1 MMDPTQRID
10 LQREE
15 APLDWSVY
23 AHEQGLGREVGE
35 NLVRAKQLSRSPHLT
50 TGDLLRALV
59 RDTGHAGAACA
70 ALGLTPERVEPALE
84 ELAITPEP
92 LVLQGPTE
100 LSGPLASVILHVQDE
115 GNLLGVQS
123 AGSLLLALRPDRLDV
138 TPGPQDPLDSPG
150 HGELA
155 LEMLGVARLRLR
167 EAVLEAIALS
177 HPDTRDWDTRAEGF
191 LRLSRFHMAYPYPGE
206 TEPPTASR
214 EEHEEAARL
223 SAIAAH
229 YLHASADD
237 LKWLGR
243 ALYDERKKWFVARL
257 VRLTELVPP
266 ELLEPLICA
275 AIYEQDPSRNRHFVE
290 AAVRG
295 VGLAPVHER
304 LLAYMRQ
311 GEDSE
316 KAGAMRALYWCP
328 PPDADSVK
336 ETAQGLLNAFL
347 RESDLDVRRT
357 ALSRLALIDWRA
369 MDTGLRLR
377 LAEVLHGAA
386 SHPDVYIRHRADALR
401 SELRGVLS

>member
-1 MMDPTQRID
+1 
-10 LQREE
+10 
-15 APLDWSVY
+15 LDWSAY

-35 NLVRAKQLSRSPHLT
+35 NLARAKQFSRSPHLT

-59 RDTGHAGAACA
+59 RDTSHAGAACA

-84 ELAITPEP
+84 DLAVTPEP

-100 LSGPLASVILHVQDE
+100 LSGPLAAVILHVQDE

-123 AGSLLLALRPDRLDV
+123 SGSLLLALRPDRLDV
-138 TPGPQDPLDSPG
+138 NPGPHDPLDAPG

-155 LEMLGVARLRLR
+155 LEMLGVERLRLR
-167 EAVLEAIALS
+167 AAVLEAIAQS

-206 TEPPTASR
+206 TEPPAAAS
-214 EEHEEAARL
+214 EANEEAARL
-223 SAIAAH
+223 PAIAAH
-229 YLHASADD
+229 YLHASAED
-237 LKWLGR
+237 LQWLGK

-257 VRLTELVPP
+257 VRLTESVPS

-304 LLAYMRQ
+304 LLWYMRQ

-336 ETAQGLLNAFL
+336 ETARGLLDAFQ

-357 ALSRLALIDWRA
+357 ALSKLALIDWRA

-377 LAEVLHGAA
+377 LAEVLQLAA
-386 SHPDVYIRHRADALR
+386 AHPDVYIRHRADALR
-401 SELRGVLS
+401 LDLRGVLS

>member
-1 MMDPTQRID
+1 
-10 LQREE
+10 
-15 APLDWSVY
+15 LDWSAY
-23 AHEQGLGREVGE
+23 AHEQGLGLEVAE
-35 NLVRAKQLSRSPHLT
+35 NLVRAKQFSRSPHLT
-50 TGDLLRALV
+50 TGDLLRALL
-59 RDTGHAGAACA
+59 RDTGHSGAACA

-84 ELAITPEP
+84 DLAVTPEP

-123 AGSLLLALRPDRLDV
+123 SGSLLLALRPDRLDV
-138 TPGPQDPLDSPG
+138 NPGPHDPLDSPG

-155 LEMLGVARLRLR
+155 LEMLGVERLRLR
-167 EAVLEAIALS
+167 AAVLEAIAKS

-206 TEPPTASR
+206 PERPSAAS
-214 EEHEEAARL
+214 EASDEAARL
-223 SAIAAH
+223 PAMAAH
-229 YLHASADD
+229 YLHASAED
-237 LKWLGR
+237 LQWLGK

-257 VRLTELVPP
+257 VRLTESVPSA
-266 ELLEPLICA
+266 LLEPLICA

-304 LLAYMRQ
+304 LLWYMRQ
-311 GEDSE
+311 GEDAE

-336 ETAQGLLNAFL
+336 ETAHGLLDAFQ

-357 ALSRLALIDWRA
+357 ALGRLALIDWRA
-369 MDTGLRLR
+369 MDAKLRNR
-377 LAEVLHGAA
+377 LAEVLQLAVA
-386 SHPDVYIRHRADALR
+386 HPDVYIRHRADALR
-401 SELRGVLS
+401 LDLRGVLS